1 LCGGEK
7 LKATVFYA
15 PGDLRVVQ
23 VPDPKILEP
32 TDAIVRVTHACICGS
47 DLWYYRGLTPF
58 RPGWRLGHEF
68 MGIVEEVGPEV
79 HTLRKGDRVLAP
91 FAFSDGTCEF
101 CQKGL
106 QTSCVRGGFWG
117 MSNDGGQAE
126 MVRSPFADGTLLEL
140 PRDLSMNG
148 VSESALLKAILP
160 LTDVMGTGH
169 HAAVSAGVS
178 QGATV
183 AVVGDGAVGL
193 CGVLAAKR
201 LGAARIIMLGHQE
214 RRLELAE
221 SFGAADII
229 ASRGEAAISQVIKM
243 TGGGAD
249 SVLECVGTTDALNT
263 AIGICRPG
271 CTVGYVG
278 VPHYG
283 NVIINFER
291 MFRQNIN
298 LNGGVAPVRAYIPA
312 LLADVLAGRLDPS
325 PVLDLTLCLDEVP
338 EGYKAMDT
346 RTAIK
351 AMVIV

>member
-1 LCGGEK
+1 
-7 LKATVFYA
+7 LKATVFHA
-15 PGDLRVVQ
+15 PGDLRVEQ
-23 VPDPKILEP
+23 VPDPKVLEP

-58 RPGWRLGHEF
+58 EPGWRLGHEF

-79 HTLRKGDRVLAP
+79 RTLRKGDRVLAP

-101 CQKGL
+101 CRKGL
-106 QTSCVRGGFWG
+106 QTSCVSGGFWG

-126 MVRSPFADGTLLEL
+126 MVRSPFADGTLVAL
-140 PRDLSMNG
+140 PRDLSLKG
-148 VSESALLKAILP
+148 VSESALFKAILP
-160 LTDVMGTGH
+160 ITDVMGTGH
-169 HAAVSAGVS
+169 HAAISAGVA

-201 LGAARIIMLGHQE
+201 LGAARIIMLGHQR

-221 SFGAADII
+221 SLGAADII
-229 ASRGEAAISQVIKM
+229 ASRGEEAVSQVIKM

-249 SVLECVGTTDALNT
+249 AVLECVGTSDALNT

-271 CTVGYVG
+271 CTVGFVG

-283 NVIINFER
+283 DVIINLER

-325 PVLDLTLCLDEVP
+325 PVLDLTLSLDEVP

-346 RTAIK
+346 RKAIK
-351 AMVIV
+351 VMVVV